1 MSKKSDGKK
10 NVVVVGGGFVGN
22 IIVRSLSAKLHPSK
36 CNLILVNARPYSI
49 HMLAGARIITSD
61 EGRLE
66 DTAFMPYDKIFVN
79 GNGSLRAGKVTAIDT
94 NNTSRGGFLT
104 LQDGGKVPY
113 DFPNGKDE
121 VTKWLKQWRDKY
133 KKGNHIVLP
142 GGGAVGIE
150 SAGELK
156 DRCLH
161 ATFLN

>member
-104 LQDGGKVPY
+104 LQDGGKR
-113 DFPNGKDE
+113 K
-121 VTKWLKQWRDKY
+121 VTILYSPVVELLALNQQASSKID
-133 KKGNHIVLP
+133 VFTLP
-142 GGGAVGIE
+142 
-150 SAGELK
+150 
-156 DRCLH
+156 
-161 ATFLN
+161 F